1 MSENT
6 NKQNNMTPSLQVKI
20 DKLSNYEGNKV
31 KAFATVTIANS
42 FAIHGVRIINGEK
55 GLFVAMPTSSYQKDG
70 KTEYRETFH
79 PVSAE
84 ARAKFNEA
92 VLNAYEKEIAQV
104 QNDDLSELEYN
115 DELPFSL
122 N

>member
-6 NKQNNMTPSLQVKI
+6 NKQNNMTPSLRVKI
-20 DKLSNYEGNKV
+20 DNISKYEGNKV

-55 GLFVAMPTSSYQKDG
+55 GLFVSMPTSSYQKDG
-70 KTEYRETFH
+70 KTEYREFFH

-92 VLNAYEKEIAQV
+92 VLNAYEQEIAQV

>member
-6 NKQNNMTPSLQVKI
+6 NKQNNMTPSLRVKI
-20 DKLSNYEGNKV
+20 DNISKYEGNKV

-55 GLFVAMPTSSYQKDG
+55 GLFVSMPTSSYQKDG
-70 KTEYRETFH
+70 KTEYREFFH

-92 VLNAYEKEIAQV
+92 VLNAYEKEIAQA